1 MHRVVTQLHVLFFKQ
16 ILKSIVRAIDY
27 QKKKRK
33 IYCILWHNTIC
44 VSYCFRITKF
54 DTIYIDYYF
63 LKIICHLSRD
73 TRYALIDWLLFI
85 YLFFSFKKEAKIS
98 HTPIICW
105 YIYISSIDKRNHMVK
120 NGLDSRTKQNQ

>member
-27 QKKKRK
+27 QKKKEK
-33 IYCILWHNTIC
+33 SIVYCGITQC

-98 HTPIICW
+98 HTPIIRW